1 MIGTTLSHYKVLE
14 KIGSGGMGDVYVAE
28 DTELGRKVAL
38 KVLPAEMAA
47 SEDRRARFKREARAI
62 AALNHPNIVTVYSVE
77 EADGVHFMTMEL
89 VRGKTLSELQPRN
102 GFALSKFL
110 EISIPLADAVTA
122 AHQEGITHRDLKPD
136 NVMQGDDGRVK
147 VLDFGLAKP
156 KAGFSLD
163 ANDSGLPTRHKT
175 EEGSILGTVNYMSPE
190 QAEGKSVDERS
201 DIFSLG
207 ILFYEML
214 TGQRPFDGDTPA
226 STLSAIIKDTPQS
239 ASDLKPSIPRD
250 LAKLL
255 RRCLTKDPERRFQTC
270 KDVRNELEDLKEAL
284 STGELQ
290 ASVAPVSTRARSS
303 RFWVLAGAVA
313 LVALGALLG
322 VLLWSPGR
330 SPDGNVPH
338 LTNPVQVTSAIGV
351 ENLPTWSPEG
361 GRIAYMSNQS
371 GNWDI
376 WVSQVS
382 GGPAVNLTQDFE
394 GLDVGPSW
402 SPDGS
407 QIAFRSGRDGGG
419 CFIMSA
425 LGGTP
430 RRVVSFANTLGPQR
444 RQRPAWSPDGS
455 KLTCPDRD
463 AQSGPFAVIVTQAS
477 QEVERLPLT
486 GQYGAQDL
494 SWSPD
499 GRFIAYV
506 DAINWNADTTRL
518 LIMSLSGESIP
529 MSDGTTE
536 VWSPAWSRDG
546 KSLFY
551 TSNRGGSKD
560 LWMQELNEDATPKG
574 DPQAIT
580 TGLGIQSASF
590 LADGTRI
597 AYSKGG
603 RFANAWRVPILRNRT
618 ATWSDAEQLTLDQ
631 AYVQFVDVSPD
642 GRRLVVNSNRS
653 GFLDLWTLPAE
664 GGEMRP
670 LTNDPAPD
678 WMPSWSPDGQEIA
691 FYSGRA
697 GNRDI
702 FAMPSDG
709 GPIRQLTTHTAG
721 DILPVWSPDGQQIAY
736 VSMREGNL
744 DIWVMSVTGADQKRL
759 TEYGGMDNFP
769 SWSPDG
775 RWIAFFSD
783 RDGRPHIWL
792 VAATGGE
799 LQRLT
804 EQQEG
809 SVSRWAPD
817 GKTVYF
823 RAPAGQ
829 NEIWAVTFEDRRER
843 LVADLSGKLGSLGET
858 ALATDGDYLYFTW
871 EETLG
876 DIWVM
881 DVVWDE

>member
-255 RRCLTKDPERRFQTC
+255 RRCLAKDPERRFQTC

-290 ASVAPVSTRARSS
+290 ASDRAVSTRARSS
-303 RFWVLAGAVA
+303 PVWILAGAVA
-313 LVALGALLG
+313 LVVLGALLG
-322 VLLWSPGR
+322 ALLWSPGR
-330 SPDGNVPH
+330 SPVGNVPR
-338 LTNPVQVTSAIGV
+338 LTNPVQVTSVIGV

-382 GGPAVNLTQDFE
+382 GGPAVNLTEDFE
-394 GLDVGPSW
+394 GRDGEPSW

-407 QIAFRSGRDGGG
+407 QIAFRSERDGGG

-430 RRVVSFANTLGPQR
+430 RRVVSQPNTGSGGPT
-444 RQRPAWSPDGS
+444 WSSDGS
-455 KLTCPDRD
+455 KLACPHNDEQGLFVD
-463 AQSGPFAVIVTQAS
+463 ILTLTTQN
-477 QEVERLPLT
+477 VERLALQ
-486 GQYGAQDL
+486 GQYLPMGL

-499 GRFIAYV
+499 GRLFAYI
-506 DAINWNADTTRL
+506 DALNATAETTRL
-518 LIMSLSGESIP
+518 WIVSLSGESIP
-529 MSDGTTE
+529 ITEGTSE
-536 VWSPAWSRDG
+536 VLSPRWSSDG

-551 TSNRGGSKD
+551 VSNRGGTRD
-560 LWMQELNEDATPKG
+560 LWMQELNDDATPQG
-574 DPQAIT
+574 DPEAIT
-580 TGLGIQSASF
+580 TGLGIRSASF

-603 RFANAWRVPILRNRT
+603 RFANVWRVPIFPDRA
-618 ATWSDAEQLTLDQ
+618 ATWSDAEQLTFDQ
-631 AYVQFVDVSPD
+631 AFIQFLDISRD

-653 GFLDLWTLPAE
+653 GFLDLWTLAAE

-670 LTNDPAPD
+670 VTNDVSPD
-678 WMPSWSPDGQEIA
+678 WWPAWSPDGEEIA
-691 FYSGRA
+691 FYSNRA

-702 FAMPSDG
+702 FVIPRGG
-709 GPIRQLTTHTAG
+709 GPVRQLTTHTGG
-721 DILPVWSPDGQQIAY
+721 DFTPTWSPDGERIVY
-736 VSMREGNL
+736 GSRRDGNN
-744 DIWVMSVTGADQKRL
+744 DIWVMSATGDDQKPL
-759 TEYGGMDNFP
+759 IDYAGSDMWP
-769 SWSPDG
+769 AWSPDG
-775 RWIAFFSD
+775 RWIVFFSD
-783 RDGRPHIWL
+783 RDGAAHIWL
-792 VAATGGE
+792 VAATGGDPE
-799 LQRLT
+799 RLT
-804 EQQEG
+804 EQEG
-809 SVSRWAPD
+809 NFLRWAQD

-823 RAPAGQ
+823 SGPRGRL
-829 NEIWAVTFEDRRER
+829 EYWAITFEARTER
-843 LVADLSGKLGSLGET
+843 LVADLSGKPGIQGQY
-858 ALATDGDYLYFTW
+858 ATDGDYLYFTW
-871 EETLG
+871 EERLG

>member
-255 RRCLTKDPERRFQTC
+255 RRCLAKDPERRFQTC

-284 STGELQ
+284 STGR
-290 ASVAPVSTRARSS
+290 ASSERQPPCPRERVRL

-407 QIAFRSGRDGGG
+407 QIAFRSERDGGG

-430 RRVVSFANTLGPQR
+430 RRVVSQPNTGSGGPT
-444 RQRPAWSPDGS
+444 WSSDGS
-455 KLTCPDRD
+455 KLACPHNDEQGLFVD
-463 AQSGPFAVIVTQAS
+463 ILTLTTQN
-477 QEVERLPLT
+477 VERLALQ
-486 GQYGAQDL
+486 GQYLPMGL

-499 GRFIAYV
+499 GRLFAYI
-506 DAINWNADTTRL
+506 DALNATAETTRL
-518 LIMSLSGESIP
+518 WIVSLSGESIP
-529 MSDGTTE
+529 ITEGTSE
-536 VWSPAWSRDG
+536 VLSPRWSSDG

-551 TSNRGGSKD
+551 VSNRGGTRD
-560 LWMQELNEDATPKG
+560 LWMQELNDDATPQG
-574 DPQAIT
+574 DPEAIT
-580 TGLGIQSASF
+580 TGLGIRSASF

-603 RFANAWRVPILRNRT
+603 RFANVWRVPIFPDRA
-618 ATWSDAEQLTLDQ
+618 ATWSDAEQLTFDQ
-631 AYVQFVDVSPD
+631 AFIQFLDISRD

-653 GFLDLWTLPAE
+653 GFLDLWTLAAE

-670 LTNDPAPD
+670 VTNDVSPD
-678 WMPSWSPDGQEIA
+678 WWPAWSPDGEEIA
-691 FYSGRA
+691 FYSNRA

-702 FAMPSDG
+702 FVIPRGG
-709 GPIRQLTTHTAG
+709 GPVRQLTTHT
-721 DILPVWSPDGQQIAY
+721 
-736 VSMREGNL
+736 
-744 DIWVMSVTGADQKRL
+744 
-759 TEYGGMDNFP
+759 
-769 SWSPDG
+769 
-775 RWIAFFSD
+775 
-783 RDGRPHIWL
+783 
-792 VAATGGE
+792 
-799 LQRLT
+799 
-804 EQQEG
+804 
-809 SVSRWAPD
+809 
-817 GKTVYF
+817 
-823 RAPAGQ
+823 
-829 NEIWAVTFEDRRER
+829 
-843 LVADLSGKLGSLGET
+843 GET
-858 ALATDGDYLYFTW
+858 SLLPGLPMVNALSMARAAMGTTTSGSCPLRVT
-871 EETLG
+871 TRNR
-876 DIWVM
+876 
-881 DVVWDE
+881 